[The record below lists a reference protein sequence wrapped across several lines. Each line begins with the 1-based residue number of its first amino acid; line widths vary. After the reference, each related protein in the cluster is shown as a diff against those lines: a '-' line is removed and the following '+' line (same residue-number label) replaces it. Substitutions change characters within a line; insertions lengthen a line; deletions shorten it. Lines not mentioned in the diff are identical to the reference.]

1 MVKEVGRPQSSLK
14 HTMILRRDICG
25 VLGEKELGEKEL
37 GDENC
42 VNLSDSLYAQKS
54 RTLYILF
61 STENCAGDED
71 PS

>member
-1 MVKEVGRPQSSLK
+1 MVKEVVRPQSSLNK
-14 HTMILRRDICG
+14 HGSMILRRGICG
-25 VLGEKELGEKEL
+25 VLGEKEL

-42 VNLSDSLYAQKS
+42 VNFSDSLYVQKS

-61 STENCAGDED
+61 NRENCAGDEN

>member
-1 MVKEVGRPQSSLK
+1 MVKKVGRSQSSLNK
-14 HTMILRRDICG
+14 HSSMILSRDVCG
-25 VLGEKELGEKEL
+25 VLGEKEL

-42 VNLSDSLYAQKS
+42 ANLSDSLYVQKS

-61 STENCAGDED
+61 STENCARDED